1 MTGDRRYSDTP
12 RRHVWQG
19 WALEDVIEE
28 KNVGIT
34 SARDTGVREDS
45 CPHSQLVLVPQ
56 HCCLPA
62 ATSEFSNQACEGLT
76 TEKLCGPDAYLAER
90 QPFWVAS
97 CHGHPTTIRVTSEPR
112 KGGRHY
118 SKSPASEWQSSDSIS
133 SLWKPSEAL
142 SLPWRD
148 VIGLSCIFSF

>member
-1 MTGDRRYSDTP
+1 M
-12 RRHVWQG
+12 
-19 WALEDVIEE
+19 EE

-45 CPHSQLVLVPQ
+45 CPHSQLVPVPQ

-76 TEKLCGPDAYLAER
+76 TEKLCGPNAYLAER

-97 CHGHPTTIRVTSEPR
+97 YVMVTQQLFMS
-112 KGGRHY
+112 H
-118 SKSPASEWQSSDSIS
+118 
-133 SLWKPSEAL
+133 L
-142 SLPWRD
+142 SLGRAD
-148 VIGLSCIFSF
+148 GIIQSHQQVNDRAQTLFQASGILVKHSLFHEGMSYDSHAFSAFKFQV